1 MATDVT
7 LDGGDGSFVIVQG
20 RVLKVVGS
28 DLMLDSPERR
38 KEHQS
43 PNRRALVHDSR
54 DGLTINFN
62 GDYPGGVTV
71 NGDVVVTGDL
81 LLGGTSFKSIP
92 TQLEFIKRTFLS
104 RIDLLETTVLNRI
117 DLLETTVTS
126 LVELV
131 GASVIPPWRNKT
143 DIEEGDDEVALGG
156 GPATR
161 SAEEL
166 GLIIEFAFDRLN
178 PAFQHEDVVSI
189 DPVAGTAVK
198 RGSTVRV
205 TLNLE
210 G

>member
-1 MATDVT
+1 MATDVI

-28 DLMLDSPERR
+28 DLILDSPERR

-43 PNRRALVHDSR
+43 SNRRALVHDLR

-81 LLGGTSFKSIP
+81 FLGGTSVKSIQI
-92 TQLEFIKRTFLS
+92 QLELIRRMFSS
-104 RIDLLETTVLNRI
+104 RIDLLETTVA
-117 DLLETTVTS
+117 S
-126 LVELV
+126 LVELA
-131 GASVIPPWRNKT
+131 GASVIPPWRTKT
-143 DIEEGDDEVALGG
+143 DIEEGDNEVALGG
-156 GPATR
+156 GPATL

-166 GLIIEFAFDRLN
+166 GLIIEFEFDRLN

-198 RGSTVRV
+198 RGSTVKV